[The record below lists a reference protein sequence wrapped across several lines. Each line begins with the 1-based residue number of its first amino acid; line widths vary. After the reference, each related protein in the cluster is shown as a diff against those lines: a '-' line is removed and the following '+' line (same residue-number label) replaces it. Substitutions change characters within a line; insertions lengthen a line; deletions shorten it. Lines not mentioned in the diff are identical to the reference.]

1 MNNVL
6 VLKTNFLIKFE
17 NVSIEKLNLDSGV
30 VKILNS
36 RLKEIN
42 QNIKTG
48 AALSVIIMCG
58 SVLGDFSRYCNFQ
71 NERV

>member
-1 MNNVL
+1 
-6 VLKTNFLIKFE
+6 
-17 NVSIEKLNLDSGV
+17 LNLDSGV

-58 SVLGDFSRYCNFQ
+58 SVLGFF
-71 NERV
+71 